1 MDEAK
6 TRILI
11 RFQPMIGDCLEY
23 EAAFEGIRFGT
34 LANRLLRE
42 EMDKLENIGIENC
55 FIKDTEEYENALPEI
70 EQGRRVYILPSQETI
85 SRYIPKKNARTINRQ
100 VSFIIYEHDREVLE
114 EIVRLQDIMGTME
127 YGEVVSYRYAI
138 HGLLLNNP
146 VIQRLDESSETE

>member
-42 EMDKLENIGIENC
+42 ELDKLENIGIENC

>member
-11 RFQPMIGDCLEY
+11 RFQPMMGDCLEY
-23 EAAFEGIRFGT
+23 EAAFEGIRIGT

-42 EMDKLENIGIENC
+42 ELDKLEDIEIKNC

-70 EQGRRVYILPSQETI
+70 EQGRRAYILPSQETI
-85 SRYIPKKNARTINRQ
+85 SRYVPKKNARTINRQ
-100 VSFIIYEHDREVLE
+100 VSFLVYERDREVLE

-127 YGEVVSYRYAI
+127 HGEVVSYRYAV